1 MLPKLYTKQ
10 NDTIVYQNYIL
21 NKMIIL
27 LQMQAFFTGSKDL
40 LYMYNMLVSEIPIM
54 KTKNDISTYL
64 ILLPVRT
71 DITEL
76 A

>member
-1 MLPKLYTKQ
+1 
-10 NDTIVYQNYIL
+10 
-21 NKMIIL
+21 
-27 LQMQAFFTGSKDL
+27 MQAFFTGSKDL
-40 LYMYNMLVSEIPIM
+40 LYMYNMLASEIPIM